1 MSQLRYATVR
11 KYAARELVN
20 NNCQHAI
27 IGAKIVQEDGQDV
40 LVLAS
45 NPDRIIYIVDDVAFE
60 NYIKML
66 FDKYPTIRSICAV
79 HR

>member
-1 MSQLRYATVR
+1 MSELRYATVR
-11 KYAARELVN
+11 KYATRELTN

-27 IGAKIVQEDGQDV
+27 IGAKIVQKDGQDV

-45 NPDRIIYIVDDVAFE
+45 NPDKIVYIVDDVSFE
-60 NYIKML
+60 NYIQML
-66 FDKYPTIRSICAV
+66 FDKYPQINSICAV